1 MLCHAN
7 PAGVRASL
15 SRVAAAAGAA
25 SQHYPSP
32 VLQAAHLL
40 PSTGCPPAHAGDV
53 GAAVRGGDV
62 VAPPVLSGTYTETD
76 MICGQAWHCG
86 FFLFLS
92 FQILTWAFSSAEM
105 RIHEVD
111 GQIGRC
117 SVSVTRY
124 RSGVGGGVL
133 QWATDGLQVGVPVR
147 PWLRPNLP
155 ARTADGPLCS
165 GPVGATT

>member
-1 MLCHAN
+1 
-7 PAGVRASL
+7 
-15 SRVAAAAGAA
+15 
-25 SQHYPSP
+25 
-32 VLQAAHLL
+32 
-40 PSTGCPPAHAGDV
+40 
-53 GAAVRGGDV
+53 
-62 VAPPVLSGTYTETD
+62 

-105 RIHEVD
+105 RIHEVA
-111 GQIGRC
+111 GQIVRC